1 MLDPIFTCPLASW
14 IMITPKARTKA
25 KPRLISGS
33 NGAKKPRVRA
43 IPLPSFTSPIPSQ
56 SK

>member
-1 MLDPIFTCPLASW
+1 MLDPIFTCPLANW
-14 IMITPKARTKA
+14 IIITPKARMKA
-25 KPRLISGS
+25 KPRLIRGS

-43 IPLPSFTSPIPSQ
+43 IPLPSLTSPIPSQ